1 MPIDKKIQMAIEL
14 KETSYT
20 LFFLEKQQLYYH
32 FEHIN
37 KIRKP
42 VMSIKQKKNKK
53 TTSLKTTEKK
63 TKNNYKNVN

>member
-20 LFFLEKQQLYYH
+20 LFLEKQQLYYH

-42 VMSIKQKKNKK
+42 VMSIKQKKKQKNDEFENDREKKKQK
-53 TTSLKTTEKK
+53 TT
-63 TKNNYKNVN
+63 TKM